1 MLAQGFDVV
10 IVGARCA
17 GSPLA
22 TMLARQGVNVAVLE
36 RATFPRDTLSTH
48 IFEADGL
55 AFLDRLGVTDQ
66 LHATGAPFMMRS
78 NSRAEDFRFN
88 VEWPQRAGDVGGSA
102 SVRRTLLDPIL
113 VGAAEQAGAEV
124 RMAADV
130 TGLVQDGGRV
140 TGVRV
145 RTRGREDELRARLVV
160 GADGRNSTVANLVA
174 ARKYNVVP
182 NQRFA
187 YWAFFEGA
195 NMPAE
200 PTNVFHRWADKFV
213 ISAAADNG
221 LYQVIVIPELS
232 ELPRFRTNLER
243 SFMDHALSCEPVAEA
258 LEGAQRV
265 GKLFGMVHYNGYFR
279 DPCGP
284 GWMLVGD
291 AGHFKDPSPGRGI
304 GDAFAQVD
312 AAVPA
317 IVAGLGGSPEAQ
329 DAALARWGRW
339 RDREFSDHYWFA
351 NDLGKAGRVPAV
363 FPQMVADLHDKGQ
376 IGRFLDLF
384 THREKPSQVLSP
396 GRLFGSAGRLLRRR
410 PQGRRALMNEV
421 RTLVG
426 ENARHQFLNHRHAYA
441 TAAEAL
447 KPAGATEVDA
457 TSTA

>member
-1 MLAQGFDVV
+1 
-10 IVGARCA
+10 
-17 GSPLA
+17 
-22 TMLARQGVNVAVLE
+22 
-36 RATFPRDTLSTH
+36 
-48 IFEADGL
+48 
-55 AFLDRLGVTDQ
+55 
-66 LHATGAPFMMRS
+66 
-78 NSRAEDFRFN
+78 
-88 VEWPQRAGDVGGSA
+88 
-102 SVRRTLLDPIL
+102 
-113 VGAAEQAGAEV
+113 
-124 RMAADV
+124 MAADV
-130 TGLVQDGGRV
+130 TGLLQDGGRV

-145 RTRGREDELRARLVV
+145 RNGGHENELRARLVV

-195 NMPAE
+195 NMPEE

-213 ISAAADNG
+213 IGAAADNG

-243 SFMDHALSCEPVAEA
+243 SFMDHALSCEPVVEA

-265 GKLFGMVHYNGYFR
+265 GKLFGMVHYNGFFR

-396 GRLFGSAGRLLRRR
+396 ARLFGSAGRLLRQQHR
-410 PQGRRALMNEV
+410 GRRALLNEV

-426 ENARHQFLNHRHAYA
+426 ENARHQFLNRRHAYA
-441 TAAEAL
+441 TPAETL

>member
-130 TGLVQDGGRV
+130 TGLVQDDGRV

-232 ELPRFRTNLER
+232 ELPRFRANLER
-243 SFMDHALSCEPVAEA
+243 SFMEHALSCEPVAEA

-265 GKLFGMVHYNGYFR
+265 GKLFGMVHYNGFFR

-291 AGHFKDPSPGRGI
+291 AGHFKDPAPGRGI
-304 GDAFAQVD
+304 GDEFAQVD
-312 AAVPA
+312 AAVPK
-317 IVAGLGGSPEAQ
+317 IMAGLGGSLEVQ
-329 DAALARWGRW
+329 DAALTMWAGGAITNSPIIIGSPTIWARRAECRPSSRRWWRTCTTTGRSGGSSISS
-339 RDREFSDHYWFA
+339 RT
-351 NDLGKAGRVPAV
+351 GR
-363 FPQMVADLHDKGQ
+363 
-376 IGRFLDLF
+376 
-384 THREKPSQVLSP
+384 S
-396 GRLFGSAGRLLRRR
+396 RRR
-410 PQGRRALMNEV
+410 C
-421 RTLVG
+421 
-426 ENARHQFLNHRHAYA
+426 
-441 TAAEAL
+441 
-447 KPAGATEVDA
+447 
-457 TSTA
+457 